1 MNVKFFYSLIEPKS
15 QWLVHRE
22 EEAQR
27 HKRHISC
34 LKKSLTKALRRQ
46 IMSNY

>member
-1 MNVKFFYSLIEPKS
+1 MNIKLFYSLIEAKS
-15 QWLVHRE
+15 QRLVRWE

-27 HKRHISC
+27 HKRHVSC